1 MLHGPGGEITIY
13 YETECC
19 GVVIPESWSYCPEC
33 GKKLASDDKKNTE
46 KFFDEFATAFICDK
60 CMNSVHFDHNYC
72 GNCGNKMYLK

>member
-13 YETECC
+13 YETVCC

-33 GKKLASDDKKNTE
+33 GKKLESDDKKKTG